1 MKMDF
6 KKIAKKIDTKDWKTV
21 PVEFG
26 PHTLEVSVPPDC
38 VELSMRD
45 VPVIPDEKAGFE
57 KTFSNPFQSPPLEE
71 IVRNKGKRPEE
82 LTAAIAVSDITRPVP
97 YK

>member
-45 VPVIPDEKAGFE
+45 VPVIPDERAGFE
-57 KTFSNPFQSPPLEE
+57 KAFSNPSRDPLK
-71 IVRNKGKRPEE
+71 RSSGARKRPRIDRSHCRFRHYPACP
-82 LTAAIAVSDITRPVP
+82 L
-97 YK
+97 